1 MLSPTLTSVDQL
13 DRVIDARVCSNKEG
27 VMTARTTKRGW
38 KVLPALIVVSAGLLV
53 LAGCLYVGNILP
65 VAIFTVNPGTSGTS
79 PFTVTFD
86 ASSSYDPGGTIT
98 AYAWDFGPAQTPATG
113 VLPSHTFTVV
123 GVATGPAQVFTV
135 VLTVTDNVGGTDTA
149 ARNITV
155 NPKP

>member
-1 MLSPTLTSVDQL
+1 
-13 DRVIDARVCSNKEG
+13 VIDIRVCSNKEG
-27 VMTARTTKRGW
+27 VMTAKTTKRGW
-38 KVLPALIVVSAGLLV
+38 KVLPALIVVSMGLLV
-53 LAGCLYVGNILP
+53 LAGCLYVGNVLP
-65 VAIFTVNPGTSGTS
+65 VAIFTVSTTLGDS
-79 PFTVTFD
+79 PLTVNFD
-86 ASSSYDPGGTIT
+86 ASSSYDPDGTIT